1 MEINLGN
8 QTSEFASGIISVRI
22 TPVASNRKLK
32 TMPHTIILILR
43 DELCEHGCLLHQA
56 QLGIVSHH
64 LCNILLVRST
74 CQVLPALRD
83 SDEPC

>member
-1 MEINLGN
+1 
-8 QTSEFASGIISVRI
+8 
-22 TPVASNRKLK
+22 
-32 TMPHTIILILR
+32 MPHTIILILR
-43 DELCEHGCLLHQA
+43 DELCERGCLLHQV

-64 LCNILLVRST
+64 LCNILLVRSR